1 MLVGTLACASNIKS
15 TELTSNTDPAEL
27 YKDANTDC

>member
-1 MLVGTLACASNIKS
+1 MACASNIES

-27 YKDANTDC
+27 YKDANTDCYERK